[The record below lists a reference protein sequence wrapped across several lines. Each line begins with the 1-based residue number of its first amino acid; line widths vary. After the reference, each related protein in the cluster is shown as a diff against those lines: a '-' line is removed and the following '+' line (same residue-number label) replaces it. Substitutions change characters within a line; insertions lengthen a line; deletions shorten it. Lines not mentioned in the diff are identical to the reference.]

1 MPRRGR
7 RSCQGRNG
15 WSSFAA
21 RSSQEPQ
28 RVGPAAFS
36 RTRCYGSR
44 TRLNGVPASADMT
57 GVAAGVSCESE
68 GCPGYPCPLPAIAP
82 PAKSASMSVSLS
94 QDACLV
100 PSSVSNL
107 QIPVLFH
114 RQDYVLRM
122 PGTRA
127 VGGSRG
133 TVVRSSVH
141 SHRRFRRRHSSRYW
155 QGIRPCVQT
164 TK

>member
-21 RSSQEPQ
+21 RSSQGHSELVQ
-28 RVGPAAFS
+28 RLFRGRDVMAAV
-36 RTRCYGSR
+36 
-44 TRLNGVPASADMT
+44 RLNGVPASADT
-57 GVAAGVSCESE
+57 NRRRGRSFVRKLPCVPIA
-68 GCPGYPCPLPAIAP
+68 PCPRLPP

-141 SHRRFRRRHSSRYW
+141 SHRRFRRRHSSRHW
-155 QGIRPCVQT
+155 QGVRPCVQT